1 MARLA
6 AALAG
11 LVLGGFA
18 APVLSQTVAPACDP
32 ALTVTESAK
41 GGIDVSVSLP
51 CQPYAKVILRYG
63 PLRIGEELSQDGAL
77 DLTLPRLPGVED
89 VSAEAGAARMRT
101 PLPAT
106 NSPELGFV
114 AVIWTDGPRWG
125 ELNAQSGELAWSQQ
139 ALGFPG
145 QTDPAPLDLMAIDP
159 GAPEPVAL
167 VLPISP
173 DTCGRPLGATVI
185 SSYAPTVRAMSLTA
199 PPCALVGQSLH
210 IPLS

>member
-1 MARLA
+1 MVRFA

-18 APVLSQTVAPACDP
+18 APVLAQTVSSDCEST
-32 ALTVTESAK
+32 LTVTESAK

-51 CQPYAKVILRYG
+51 CQPYAKVVLRYG

-77 DLTLPRLPGVED
+77 DLTLPRLPGVDD
-89 VSAEAGAARMRT
+89 VTAESGAARMRT
-101 PLPAT
+101 LLPAT
-106 NSPELGFV
+106 TSPELGFV

-159 GAPEPVAL
+159 AAPELAAL

-173 DTCGRPLGATVI
+173 DTCGRSLVATVI
-185 SSYAPTVRAMSLTA
+185 SSYDPSARALSLTA